1 MTATRIG
8 VMIPCRNEAAV
19 IERRI
24 ANLAAEDWPAGAHR
38 VTIVDD
44 GSTDGTADRAR
55 RALEA
60 SPFPSRVAVE
70 CVAND
75 GRPGKSGAMRAA
87 LERWGAD
94 VDLVVLTDA
103 DVVQQR
109 GSLAAFVDAFA
120 RDERL
125 GLACAAQCF
134 VDDLPADGAAPRF
147 APPGPAAAP
156 WDRWTAVA
164 RRAESRRGALWS
176 AHGQLMAWRASLG
189 LTPDAD
195 VAADDLDLSLA
206 LRRDHPGAAARM
218 IADAVFFEVK
228 PPSVARDDQ
237 ALRRARAWFQAID
250 RAPRPGGVQAA
261 LYRFVPRRAPEL
273 AACSVA
279 LAVVLAAWIAGTVG
293 ALVALLAVA
302 LLAATPTGRHV
313 GYLLR
318 VIVRARRVEGDR
330 PLDARWETPR

>member
-1 MTATRIG
+1 MTATRVG
-8 VMIPCRNEAAV
+8 VLVPCRNEAAV

-38 VTIVDD
+38 VTVVDD

-55 RALEA
+55 RAIEA
-60 SPFPSRVAVE
+60 APFPAGVAVE
-70 CVAND
+70 CVANE
-75 GRPGKSGAMRAA
+75 GRPGKAGAMRAA
-87 LERWGAD
+87 LERWGTD

-103 DVVQQR
+103 DVVQRR
-109 GSLAAFVDAFA
+109 GSLAALVDAFA

-134 VDDLPADGAAPRF
+134 VHELPADGSAPSA

-189 LTPDAD
+189 LSPAAD

-206 LRRDHPGAAARM
+206 LRRAHPGAAARL
-218 IADAVFFEVK
+218 IDGALFFEVK
-228 PPSVARDDQ
+228 PARGARDDQ

-250 RAPRPGGVQAA
+250 RAPRVGGAQAA

-273 AACSVA
+273 AAGGVA
-279 LAVVLAAWIAGTVG
+279 LVVLTGW
-293 ALVALLAVA
+293 LVAGVAGGLVAALAPAV
-302 LLAATPTGRHV
+302 LAATPTGRHV
-313 GYLLR
+313 AFLLR
-318 VIVRARRVEGDR
+318 TIARARRVERER